1 MPEITATQVKELRDA
16 SNVSMMECK
25 KALQDAG
32 GDMDKAMKL
41 LRERGLAVGAKRAGK
56 ATNQG
61 AIVAATAADGSA
73 AALAEINCETDF
85 VARTAIFQAF
95 AKRMAE
101 KACATD
107 APLAD
112 LVKDELGAQMAA
124 MGENIL
130 VRRNVRFVP
139 QGTGTVGTYI
149 HLGGKVGVLV
159 EVGCE
164 KPTTVAQET
173 FKSLALDLTL
183 HVAACSPQYL
193 TSSDVP
199 ADVVASERE
208 IYAKQVQGKP
218 PQVLAKIVDGKLR
231 KFYSD
236 VCFLEQLF
244 VKEQKETIT
253 QLLAETGKKLGDTL
267 TIRRYVRYQLGA

>member
-1 MPEITATQVKELRDA
+1 MSEITATQVKELRDA

-25 KALQDAG
+25 KALQDAEG
-32 GDMDKAMKL
+32 NMDKAMKL

-61 AIVAATAADGSA
+61 AIVAATAADGT

-85 VARTAIFQAF
+85 VARTAIFQGF

-101 KACATD
+101 TACTTD
-107 APLAD
+107 VPLAD

-124 MGENIL
+124 MGENIV

-139 QGTGTVGTYI
+139 RGTGTVGTYI

-164 KPTTVAQET
+164 KTATLAQET
-173 FKSLALDLTL
+173 FRSLVLDLTL
-183 HVAACSPQYL
+183 HVAACTPQYL
-193 TSSDVP
+193 QSSDVP
-199 ADVVASERE
+199 ADVIASEKE

-218 PQVLAKIVDGKLR
+218 PQVLAKIVEGKLR

-267 TIRRYVRYQLGA
+267 TIRRYIRYQLGA